1 MNKYK
6 LYMILG
12 IVVLVLSVGSSFA
25 YYIWKSTSN
34 ALVSLNVCT
43 PTITFAGGSTINGV
57 DMIPVLTKEEG
68 TIKDIEV
75 KKNSTCNRDVTMNL
89 YLELTTFPTELAE
102 SSFVYELY
110 KNSET
115 MAIASG
121 NFANKKEG
129 DTITL
134 LSNQIL
140 NTSKDTYTLYIYI
153 DGNVDNPGTMAGK
166 NFLFK
171 LWGSGEGAIYKE
183 NVITTTDSAT
193 ASTSKFFNTEVMR
206 EEIQSLT
213 IAEDNTVPD
222 IEGVVSKDISQNK
235 DGTVMLWYTPKEV
248 TSSDGS
254 TKTMY
259 DMWIGG
265 ENGVLQTGTNASG
278 MFAYLTNIEKLDLS
292 KLDTTYIT
300 NMSKMFYMSSGL
312 KSIDLSNFNTSN
324 VTDMSYMFNGCSN
337 LLNLDVSNFD
347 TSRVTG
353 MIAMFYNCSSLTNI
367 DVSNFDTSNVKS
379 MEAMFGLC
387 SNLNTL
393 DLSNFD
399 TSNVTNMGNQVGKG
413 GMFQGCTNL
422 KSLNISSFN
431 TLNVTNMTWLF
442 ASCKSLTE
450 IDVSNFDTSKV
461 TSMRGMFSDASSLQT
476 LNISNFNLSNVDS
489 MSVMFKNC
497 TNLINLILP
506 NSSAPKLINIQYAFY
521 KCTNLKG
528 TIDLSN
534 FKPNNYVDFEFAF
547 CYCKNITEVKLNNF
561 KFSSFRAVFHGCT
574 LLEKIDF
581 TGISTSNITDMENT
595 FFDCSSLT
603 SLDLTNFDVSMVAT
617 NKYGSGGLH
626 QTFSRCSSLET
637 LNITGW
643 KITNKVTSLYGT
655 FDKCSKLKKLDL
667 SNWDTSG
674 VTNINIAFRRM
685 TNIEEIDLRRAD
697 FSNVTSTTSVFYLTN
712 NNVKIIVKDDIQ
724 KNWFNTNFSNLTNIV
739 VAD

>member
-1 MNKYK
+1 MKEYLKKYK
-6 LYMILG
+6 LYIIIGVSIL
-12 IVVLVLSVGSSFA
+12 ILSVGGTLA
-25 YYIWKSTSN
+25 YYIWSSN
-34 ALVSLNVCT
+34 TNAIVNTEVCT
-43 PTITFAGGSTINGV
+43 PTVTFAGGSTINGV
-57 DMIPVLTKEEG
+57 DIVPVLTKEEG

-89 YLELTTFPTELAE
+89 YLELTTFPTELSD
-102 SSFVYELY
+102 SSFKYELY

-115 MAIASG
+115 TAIASG
-121 NFANKKEG
+121 NFSNKEQG
-129 DTITL
+129 NTITL

-153 DGNVDNPGTMAGK
+153 DGNVDNPSTMAGK

-183 NVITTTDSAT
+183 NVITTSDNPTGG
-193 ASTSKFFNTEVMR
+193 TSKFFNTEVMR

-222 IEGVVSKDISQNK
+222 IPGVVSKDISQNK

-248 TSSDGS
+248 ASSDGS

-292 KLDTTYIT
+292 KLDTSYIT
-300 NMSKMFYMSSGL
+300 NMSRMFYNSSGL

-324 VTDMSYMFNGCSN
+324 VTSMASMFDGCSN
-337 LLNLDVSNFD
+337 ILN
-347 TSRVTG
+347 
-353 MIAMFYNCSSLTNI
+353 
-367 DVSNFDTSNVKS
+367 
-379 MEAMFGLC
+379 
-387 SNLNTL
+387 L

-399 TSNVTNMGNQVGKG
+399 TSKVTNMNSMFYDCSNLESLDLSNFNTSNVTNMSS
-413 GMFQGCTNL
+413 MFNRCSLLTN
-422 KSLNISSFN
+422 LNISNFN
-431 TLNVTNMTWLF
+431 
-442 ASCKSLTE
+442 
-450 IDVSNFDTSKV
+450 TSKV
-461 TSMRGMFSDASSLQT
+461 TSMRRMFSDASSLQT

-489 MSVMFKNC
+489 MSEMFKNC

-506 NSSAPKLINIQYAFY
+506 NSSAPKLISMRYTFQN
-521 KCTNLKG
+521 CTNLKG
-528 TIDLSN
+528 IIDLSN

-547 CYCKNITEVKLNNF
+547 YYCKNITEVKLNNF
-561 KFSSFRAVFHGCT
+561 KFSSFRCAFYGCT

-581 TGISTSNITDMENT
+581 TGISTSNITDMQNT
-595 FFDCSSLT
+595 FSDCSSLT

-626 QTFSRCSSLET
+626 QTFAGCSSLET

-674 VTNINIAFRRM
+674 VTTLNYAFRRM

>member
-6 LYMILG
+6 LYMIIG
-12 IVVLVLSVGSSFA
+12 ISSLVLSIGTTFA
-25 YYIWKSTSN
+25 YYIWKSSTN
-34 ALVSLNVCT
+34 AIVNLNICT

-57 DMIPVLTKEEG
+57 DMIPVLTKEDG
-68 TIKDIEV
+68 TIKEIEV
-75 KKNSTCNRDVTMNL
+75 KKNSTCNRNVTMNL
-89 YLELTTFPTELAE
+89 YLDLTTFPTELAE

-121 NFANKKEG
+121 NFSNKEQG
-129 DTITL
+129 NTITL

-153 DGNVDNPGTMAGK
+153 DGNVDNPSTMAGK

-171 LWGSGEGAIYKE
+171 LWGAGEGAIYKE
-183 NVITTTDSAT
+183 NVITTPDSAT

-222 IEGVVSKDISQNK
+222 TPGVVSKDISSNK

-248 TSSDGS
+248 ASSDGS

-278 MFAYLTNIEKLDLS
+278 MFAYLTNVEKLDLS
-292 KLDTTYIT
+292 KLDTSNIT
-300 NMSKMFYMSSGL
+300 NMSRMFYMSSGL

-324 VTDMSYMFNGCSN
+324 VTSMFSM
-337 LLNLDVSNFD
+337 FD
-347 TSRVTG
+347 G
-353 MIAMFYNCSSLTNI
+353 CSSLTTLDLSSFNTSKVTGMNQMFRNCKSLTNL
-367 DVSNFDTSNVKS
+367 DLSTFDTSKVIN
-379 MEAMFGLC
+379 MYYMFNNCTL
-387 SNLNTL
+387 LTQL

-399 TSNVTNMGNQVGKG
+399 TSNVIGMY
-413 GMFQGCTNL
+413 GMFQGCGSLTNL
-422 KSLNISSFN
+422 NVSSFN
-431 TLNVTNMTWLF
+431 TSNVTNMTWLF
-442 ASCKSLTE
+442 ADCKLLTE

-461 TSMRGMFSDASSLQT
+461 TSMRGMFSGASSLQT
-476 LNISNFNLSNVDS
+476 LNIANFNLSNVDS

-521 KCTNLKG
+521 NCTNLKG

-547 CYCKNITEVKLNNF
+547 YYCKNITEVKLNNF
-561 KFSSFRAVFHGCT
+561 KFSTFRSVFQGCT

-581 TGISTSNITDMENT
+581 TGISTSNITSMQDAFNS
-595 FFDCSSLT
+595 CSSLT
-603 SLDLTNFDVSMVAT
+603 SLDLTNFDVSTLAT
-617 NKYGSGGLH
+617 NKNSTGGLW
-626 QTFSRCSSLET
+626 QTFVGCSSLET

-643 KITNKVTSLYGT
+643 KITNKVTNLYGT

-667 SNWDTSG
+667 SNWDTTG
-674 VTNINIAFRRM
+674 VTDLNYTFRGM

>member
-1 MNKYK
+1 MKEYLKKYK
-6 LYMILG
+6 LYIIIGVSIL
-12 IVVLVLSVGSSFA
+12 ILSVGGTLA
-25 YYIWKSTSN
+25 YYIWSSN
-34 ALVSLNVCT
+34 TNAIVNTEVCT
-43 PTITFAGGSTINGV
+43 PTVTFAGGSTINGV
-57 DMIPVLTKEEG
+57 DIVPVLTKEEG

-183 NVITTTDSAT
+183 NVITTPDSAT
-193 ASTSKFFNTEVMR
+193 GSTSKFFNTEVMR

-222 IEGVVSKDISQNK
+222 TPGVVSKDISQNK

-248 TSSDGS
+248 ASSDGS

-292 KLDTTYIT
+292 KLDTSYIT
-300 NMSKMFYMSSGL
+300 NMSKMFYNSSGL

-324 VTDMSYMFNGCSN
+324 VTSMASMFDGCSN
-337 LLNLDVSNFD
+337 ILN
-347 TSRVTG
+347 
-353 MIAMFYNCSSLTNI
+353 
-367 DVSNFDTSNVKS
+367 
-379 MEAMFGLC
+379 
-387 SNLNTL
+387 L

-399 TSNVTNMGNQVGKG
+399 TSKVTNMNSMFYDCSNLESLDLSNFNTSNVTNMSS
-413 GMFQGCTNL
+413 MFNRCSLLIN
-422 KSLNISSFN
+422 LNISNFN
-431 TLNVTNMTWLF
+431 
-442 ASCKSLTE
+442 
-450 IDVSNFDTSKV
+450 TSKV
-461 TSMRGMFSDASSLQT
+461 TSMRKMFSDASSLQT

-489 MSVMFKNC
+489 MSEMFKNC

-506 NSSAPKLINIQYAFY
+506 NSSAPKLISMRYTFQN
-521 KCTNLKG
+521 CTNLKG
-528 TIDLSN
+528 IIDLSN

-547 CYCKNITEVKLNNF
+547 YYCKNITEVKLNNF
-561 KFSSFRAVFHGCT
+561 KFSSFRCAFYGCT

-581 TGISTSNITDMENT
+581 TGISTSNITDMQNT
-595 FFDCSSLT
+595 FSDCSSLT

-617 NKYGSGGLH
+617 NKYGTGGLH
-626 QTFSRCSSLET
+626 QTFAGCSSLET

-674 VTNINIAFRRM
+674 VTTLNYAFRRM

>member
-1 MNKYK
+1 MKEYLKKYK
-6 LYMILG
+6 LYIIIGVSIL
-12 IVVLVLSVGSSFA
+12 ILSVGGTLA
-25 YYIWKSTSN
+25 YYIWSSN
-34 ALVSLNVCT
+34 TNAIVNTEVCT
-43 PTITFAGGSTINGV
+43 PTVTFAGGSTINGV
-57 DMIPVLTKEEG
+57 DIVPVLTKEEG

-121 NFANKKEG
+121 NFSNKEQG
-129 DTITL
+129 NTITL

-183 NVITTTDSAT
+183 NVITTTDNPT
-193 ASTSKFFNTEVMR
+193 GGTSKFFNTEVMR

-222 IEGVVSKDISQNK
+222 IEGVVSKDISSNK

-292 KLDTTYIT
+292 KLDTSYIT
-300 NMSKMFYMSSGL
+300 NMSRMFYNSSGL

-324 VTDMSYMFNGCSN
+324 VTSMASMFDGCSN
-337 LLNLDVSNFD
+337 ILN
-347 TSRVTG
+347 
-353 MIAMFYNCSSLTNI
+353 
-367 DVSNFDTSNVKS
+367 
-379 MEAMFGLC
+379 
-387 SNLNTL
+387 L

-399 TSNVTNMGNQVGKG
+399 TSKVTNMNSMFYDCSNLESLDLSNFNTSNVTNMSS
-413 GMFQGCTNL
+413 MFNRCSLLTN
-422 KSLNISSFN
+422 LNISNFN
-431 TLNVTNMTWLF
+431 
-442 ASCKSLTE
+442 
-450 IDVSNFDTSKV
+450 TSKV
-461 TSMRGMFSDASSLQT
+461 TSMRRMFSDASSLQT

-489 MSVMFKNC
+489 MSEMFKNC

-506 NSSAPKLINIQYAFY
+506 NSSAPKLISMWYTFQN
-521 KCTNLKG
+521 CTNLKG
-528 TIDLSN
+528 IIDLSN
-534 FKPNNYVDFEFAF
+534 FKPNNYVNFEFAF
-547 CYCKNITEVKLNNF
+547 YYCKNITEVKLNNF
-561 KFSSFRAVFHGCT
+561 KFSSFRCAFYGCT

-581 TGISTSNITDMENT
+581 TGISTSNITDMQNT
-595 FFDCSSLT
+595 FSDCSSLT

-626 QTFSRCSSLET
+626 QTFAGCSSLET

-674 VTNINIAFRRM
+674 VTTLNYAFRRM

>member
-1 MNKYK
+1 MKEYLKKYK
-6 LYMILG
+6 LYIIIGVSIL
-12 IVVLVLSVGSSFA
+12 ILSVGGTLA
-25 YYIWKSTSN
+25 YYIWSSN
-34 ALVSLNVCT
+34 TNAIVNTEVCT
-43 PTITFAGGSTINGV
+43 PTVTFAGGSTINGV
-57 DMIPVLTKEEG
+57 DIVPVLTKEEG

-89 YLELTTFPTELAE
+89 YLELTTFPTELSD
-102 SSFVYELY
+102 SSFKYELY

-115 MAIASG
+115 TAIASG
-121 NFANKKEG
+121 NFSNKEQG
-129 DTITL
+129 NTITL

-153 DGNVDNPGTMAGK
+153 DGNVDNPSTMAGK

-183 NVITTTDSAT
+183 NVITTTDNPT
-193 ASTSKFFNTEVMR
+193 GGTSKFFNTEVMR

-222 IEGVVSKDISQNK
+222 TPGVVSKDISQNK

-292 KLDTTYIT
+292 KLDTSYIT
-300 NMSKMFYMSSGL
+300 NMSRMFYNSSGL

-324 VTDMSYMFNGCSN
+324 VTSMASMFDGCSN
-337 LLNLDVSNFD
+337 ILN
-347 TSRVTG
+347 
-353 MIAMFYNCSSLTNI
+353 
-367 DVSNFDTSNVKS
+367 
-379 MEAMFGLC
+379 
-387 SNLNTL
+387 L

-399 TSNVTNMGNQVGKG
+399 TSKVTNMNSMFYDCSNLESLDLSNFNTSNVTNMSS
-413 GMFQGCTNL
+413 MFNRCSLLTN
-422 KSLNISSFN
+422 LNISNFN
-431 TLNVTNMTWLF
+431 
-442 ASCKSLTE
+442 
-450 IDVSNFDTSKV
+450 TSKV
-461 TSMRGMFSDASSLQT
+461 TSMRRMFSDASSLQT

-489 MSVMFKNC
+489 MSEMFKNC

-506 NSSAPKLINIQYAFY
+506 NSSAPKLISMRYTFQN
-521 KCTNLKG
+521 CTNLKG
-528 TIDLSN
+528 IIDLSN

-547 CYCKNITEVKLNNF
+547 YYCKNITEVKLNNF
-561 KFSSFRAVFHGCT
+561 KFSSFRGAFYGCT

-581 TGISTSNITDMENT
+581 TGIGTSNITSMQYSFT
-595 FFDCSSLT
+595 DCSSLK

-626 QTFSRCSSLET
+626 QTFAGCSSLET

-643 KITNKVTSLYGT
+643 KITNKVTNLYGT

-674 VTNINIAFRRM
+674 VTTLNYAFRRM

>member
-12 IVVLVLSVGSSFA
+12 IVVLVLSVSSSFA
-25 YYIWKSTSN
+25 YYIWKSSTN

-57 DMIPVLTKEEG
+57 DIVPVLTKEEG

-121 NFANKKEG
+121 NFSNKEQG
-129 DTITL
+129 NTITL

-183 NVITTTDSAT
+183 NVITTSDNPS

-222 IEGVVSKDISQNK
+222 TPGVVSKDISQNQ

-292 KLDTTYIT
+292 KLDTSYIT
-300 NMSKMFYMSSGL
+300 NMSRMFYNSSGL

-324 VTDMSYMFNGCSN
+324 VTNMASMFEGCTN
-337 LLNLDVSNFD
+337 LTSLDLKTFN
-347 TSRVTG
+347 TSKVTG
-353 MIAMFYNCSSLTNI
+353 MNQMFRNCKSLTN
-367 DVSNFDTSNVKS
+367 
-379 MEAMFGLC
+379 
-387 SNLNTL
+387 L

-399 TSNVTNMGNQVGKG
+399 TSNVTNMIQMFNNCTLLTQLDLSNFNTSNVTRMYA
-413 GMFQGCTNL
+413 MFQGCNSLVNL
-422 KSLNISSFN
+422 NVSSFD
-431 TLNVTNMTWLF
+431 TSNVTNMDSLF
-442 ASCKSLTE
+442 LNCGNLISL
-450 IDVSNFDTSKV
+450 DVSNFDTSNVTNMTYMFYGCASLTTLDLFNFDTSKV
-461 TSMRGMFSDASSLQT
+461 TNMRQMFRECKKLINLNITSFNTDNVTNMNMMFMGCNSLIN
-476 LNISNFNLSNVDS
+476 LNISNFNTSKVTDISSMFYNCSNLTVLDLSSFNISNVTNTS
-489 MSVMFKNC
+489 QMFMLATKLKTIYVSELWNTSKVTSS
-497 TNLINLILP
+497 TNM
-506 NSSAPKLINIQYAFY
+506 
-521 KCTNLKG
+521 
-528 TIDLSN
+528 
-534 FKPNNYVDFEFAF
+534 
-547 CYCKNITEVKLNNF
+547 
-561 KFSSFRAVFHGCT
+561 FHSC
-574 LLEKIDF
+574 
-581 TGISTSNITDMENT
+581 
-595 FFDCSSLT
+595 T
-603 SLDLTNFDVSMVAT
+603 SLVGAVSYDSSKEDVSMANYT
-617 NKYGSGGLH
+617 
-626 QTFSRCSSLET
+626 
-637 LNITGW
+637 TG
-643 KITNKVTSLYGT
+643 
-655 FDKCSKLKKLDL
+655 
-667 SNWDTSG
+667 
-674 VTNINIAFRRM
+674 
-685 TNIEEIDLRRAD
+685 
-697 FSNVTSTTSVFYLTN
+697 YLTYKSN
-712 NNVKIIVKDDIQ
+712 N
-724 KNWFNTNFSNLTNIV
+724 
-739 VAD
+739 

>member
-1 MNKYK
+1 MKEYLKKYK
-6 LYMILG
+6 LYIIIGVSIL
-12 IVVLVLSVGSSFA
+12 ILSVGGTLA
-25 YYIWKSTSN
+25 YYIWSSN
-34 ALVSLNVCT
+34 TNAIVNTEVCT
-43 PTITFAGGSTINGV
+43 PTVTFAGGSTINGV

-115 MAIASG
+115 MAMASG
-121 NFANKKEG
+121 DFSNREQGN
-129 DTITL
+129 TITL

-183 NVITTTDSAT
+183 NVITTSDNPS

-222 IEGVVSKDISQNK
+222 TPGVVSKDISQNK

-292 KLDTTYIT
+292 KLDTSYIT
-300 NMSKMFYMSSGL
+300 NMSRMFYNSSGL

-324 VTDMSYMFNGCSN
+324 VTSMASMFDGCSN
-337 LLNLDVSNFD
+337 ILN
-347 TSRVTG
+347 
-353 MIAMFYNCSSLTNI
+353 
-367 DVSNFDTSNVKS
+367 
-379 MEAMFGLC
+379 
-387 SNLNTL
+387 L

-399 TSNVTNMGNQVGKG
+399 TSKVTNMNSMFYDCSNLESLDLSNFNTSNVTNMSS
-413 GMFQGCTNL
+413 MFNRCSLLTN
-422 KSLNISSFN
+422 LNISNFN
-431 TLNVTNMTWLF
+431 
-442 ASCKSLTE
+442 
-450 IDVSNFDTSKV
+450 TSKV
-461 TSMRGMFSDASSLQT
+461 TSMRRMFSDASSLQT

-489 MSVMFKNC
+489 MSKMFKNC

-506 NSSAPKLINIQYAFY
+506 NSSAPKLISMWYTFQN
-521 KCTNLKG
+521 CTNLKG
-528 TIDLSN
+528 IIDLSN
-534 FKPNNYVDFEFAF
+534 FKPNNYVNFEFAF
-547 CYCKNITEVKLNNF
+547 YYCKNITEVKLNNF
-561 KFSSFRAVFHGCT
+561 KFSSFRGAFYGCT

-581 TGISTSNITDMENT
+581 TGISTSNITDMQYSFT
-595 FFDCSSLT
+595 DCSSLK
-603 SLDLTNFDVSMVAT
+603 SLDLTNFDVSTLAT
-617 NKYGSGGLH
+617 NKNSTGGLW
-626 QTFSRCSSLET
+626 QTFAGCSSLET

-643 KITNKVTSLYGT
+643 KITNKVTNLYGT

-667 SNWDTSG
+667 SNWDTTG
-674 VTNINIAFRRM
+674 VTDLNYTFRRM

-697 FSNVTSTTSVFYLTN
+697 FSNVTSTNSVFYLTN

-739 VAD
+739 VTD

>member
-12 IVVLVLSVGSSFA
+12 IIVLVLSVGSSFA

-34 ALVSLNVCT
+34 ALVNLNVCT

-121 NFANKKEG
+121 NFSNKKEG

-183 NVITTTDSAT
+183 NVITTPDSAT
-193 ASTSKFFNTEVMR
+193 GSTSKFFNTEVMR

-222 IEGVVSKDISQNK
+222 TPGVVSKDISQNQ

-292 KLDTTYIT
+292 KLDTSYIT

-312 KSIDLSNFNTSN
+312 KTIDLSNFNTSN
-324 VTDMSYMFNGCSN
+324 VTNMNGMFWGCSG
-337 LLNLDVSNFD
+337 LTYLDLKTFN
-347 TSRVTG
+347 TSKVID
-353 MIAMFYNCSSLTNI
+353 MNNMFA
-367 DVSNFDTSNVKS
+367 
-379 MEAMFGLC
+379 EC
-387 SNLNTL
+387 SNITEL

-399 TSNVTNMGNQVGKG
+399 TSNVTTMGNPYSYGYG
-413 GMFQGCTNL
+413 GMFRNC
-422 KSLNISSFN
+422 KSLKKLNVSSFN
-431 TLNVTNMTWLF
+431 T
-442 ASCKSLTE
+442 
-450 IDVSNFDTSKV
+450 SKV
-461 TSMRGMFSDASSLQT
+461 KYMSNMFQ
-476 LNISNFNLSNVDS
+476 
-489 MSVMFKNC
+489 
-497 TNLINLILP
+497 
-506 NSSAPKLINIQYAFY
+506 
-521 KCTNLKG
+521 G
-528 TIDLSN
+528 
-534 FKPNNYVDFEFAF
+534 
-547 CYCKNITEVKLNNF
+547 
-561 KFSSFRAVFHGCT
+561 
-574 LLEKIDF
+574 
-581 TGISTSNITDMENT
+581 
-595 FFDCSSLT
+595 CSSLT
-603 SLDLTNFDVSMVAT
+603 SLDLSNFDTSNVTAMASMFAT
-617 NKYGSGGLH
+617 CTNL
-626 QTFSRCSSLET
+626 TSLNLT
-637 LNITGW
+637 SFNTS
-643 KITNKVTSLYGT
+643 KVTNMQGMFYGCGSLT
-655 FDKCSKLKKLDL
+655 TLDL
-667 SNWDTSG
+667 SNFNTSKVTLTNNMFYG
-674 VTNINIAFRRM
+674 CSNLTTLDLSSFNTSNVTNMQGMFSGCSSLVNLNLSSFNTSNVTNMYSMFSGCSSLVNLNLSSFNTSNVTNMYSMFSGCSSLVNLNLSSFNTSNVTNMYSMFAFCKNIK
-685 TNIEEIDLRRAD
+685 TIYVSDLWNT
-697 FSNVTSTTSVFYLTN
+697 SNVTSSSLMFHSCTSLSGAVSYDNTKTDISMANYTTGYLTYKSN
-712 NNVKIIVKDDIQ
+712 N
-724 KNWFNTNFSNLTNIV
+724 
-739 VAD
+739 

>member
-6 LYMILG
+6 LYMIIG
-12 IVVLVLSVGSSFA
+12 ISSLVLSIGTTFA
-25 YYIWKSTSN
+25 YYIWKSSTN
-34 ALVSLNVCT
+34 AIVNLNICT

-121 NFANKKEG
+121 NFSNKEQG
-129 DTITL
+129 NTITL

-183 NVITTTDSAT
+183 NVITTPDSAT
-193 ASTSKFFNTEVMR
+193 GSTSKFFNTEVMR

-222 IEGVVSKDISQNK
+222 TPGVVSKDISQNK

-292 KLDTTYIT
+292 KLDTSYIT
-300 NMSKMFYMSSGL
+300 NMSWMFYQSSGL
-312 KSIDLSNFNTSN
+312 KTIDLSNFNTSN

-347 TSRVTG
+347 TS
-353 MIAMFYNCSSLTNI
+353 
-367 DVSNFDTSNVKS
+367 
-379 MEAMFGLC
+379 
-387 SNLNTL
+387 
-393 DLSNFD
+393 
-399 TSNVTNMGNQVGKG
+399 
-413 GMFQGCTNL
+413 
-422 KSLNISSFN
+422 
-431 TLNVTNMTWLF
+431 
-442 ASCKSLTE
+442 
-450 IDVSNFDTSKV
+450 KV
-461 TSMRGMFSDASSLQT
+461 TSMLGMFSGASSLQT
-476 LNISNFNLSNVDS
+476 LNIANFNLSNVTTIS
-489 MSVMFKNC
+489 QMFQGC

-506 NSSAPKLINIQYAFY
+506 NSSAPKLISMWYTFQN
-521 KCTNLKG
+521 CTNLKG
-528 TIDLSN
+528 IIDLSN

-547 CYCKNITEVKLNNF
+547 YYCKNITEVKLNNF
-561 KFSSFRAVFHGCT
+561 KFSSFRGAFYGCT

-581 TGISTSNITDMENT
+581 TGIGTSNITSMQYSFT
-595 FFDCSSLT
+595 DCSSLK
-603 SLDLTNFDVSMVAT
+603 SLDLTNFDVSTLAT
-617 NKYGSGGLH
+617 NKNTTGGLW
-626 QTFSRCSSLET
+626 QTFAGCSSLET

-643 KITNKVTSLYGT
+643 KITNKVTNLYGT

-667 SNWDTSG
+667 SNWDTTG
-674 VTNINIAFRRM
+674 VTDLNYTFRRM
-685 TNIEEIDLRRAD
+685 TNIEEIDLRNAD

-724 KNWFNTNFSNLTNIV
+724 KNWFNTNFNNLTNIV

>member
-12 IVVLVLSVGSSFA
+12 IIVLVLSVGSSFA
-25 YYIWKSTSN
+25 YYVWKSSTN

-89 YLELTTFPTELAE
+89 YLELTTFPTELSD
-102 SSFVYELY
+102 SSFKYELY

-121 NFANKKEG
+121 NFSNKKEG

-183 NVITTTDSAT
+183 NVITTPDSAT
-193 ASTSKFFNTEVMR
+193 GSTSKFFNTEVMR

-222 IEGVVSKDISQNK
+222 TPGVVSKDISQNK

-292 KLDTTYIT
+292 KLDTSYIT
-300 NMSKMFYMSSGL
+300 NMSRMFYNSSGL

-324 VTDMSYMFNGCSN
+324 VTDMVSMFEGCSN
-337 LLNLDVSNFD
+337 LITLDLSSFD
-347 TSRVTG
+347 TSKVTNMNSMFYGCSNLESLDLSNFNTSKVTSMQQIFCNCISLTNIVLFNTSNVTKMFG
-353 MIAMFYNCSSLTNI
+353 MFQGCSSLINLDLSSFDTSKVTDMRYMFYNCSSLTELNLSSFNTSKVTSMQYMFGACSSLTKM
-367 DVSNFDTSNVKS
+367 DVSNFDTSNVTV
-379 MEAMFGLC
+379 MGGMFYGC
-387 SNLNTL
+387 SNLTIL
-393 DLSNFD
+393 DL
-399 TSNVTNMGNQVGKG
+399 
-413 GMFQGCTNL
+413 
-422 KSLNISSFN
+422 SSFN
-431 TLNVTNMTWLF
+431 TSNVISTEQMF
-442 ASCKSLTE
+442 RGCVSLT
-450 IDVSNFDTSKV
+450 I
-461 TSMRGMFSDASSLQT
+461 
-476 LNISNFNLSNVDS
+476 LNISNFDTRNVTN
-489 MSVMFKNC
+489 MFYMFRDCK
-497 TNLINLILP
+497 T
-506 NSSAPKLINIQYAFY
+506 
-521 KCTNLKG
+521 LK
-528 TIDLSN
+528 
-534 FKPNNYVDFEFAF
+534 
-547 CYCKNITEVKLNNF
+547 
-561 KFSSFRAVFHGCT
+561 
-574 LLEKIDF
+574 
-581 TGISTSNITDMENT
+581 
-595 FFDCSSLT
+595 
-603 SLDLTNFDVSMVAT
+603 SLDLTSFNTSKVTNMASMFG
-617 NKYGSGGLH
+617 Y
-626 QTFSRCSSLET
+626 CSSLKT
-637 LNITGW
+637 IYISNIW
-643 KITNKVTSLYGT
+643 SITSVTNGDSMFYDCTSLVGAVP
-655 FDKCSKLKKLDL
+655 FDKTKTDISMA
-667 SNWDTSG
+667 NY
-674 VTNINIAFRRM
+674 
-685 TNIEEIDLRRAD
+685 
-697 FSNVTSTTSVFYLTN
+697 TTGYLTYKSN
-712 NNVKIIVKDDIQ
+712 N
-724 KNWFNTNFSNLTNIV
+724 
-739 VAD
+739 